1 MAINKRATRQL
12 KRIQFAVIQEGLSI
26 KGELTNGSFQRVGLV
41 ISFIFGPKDKS
52 TTCHCSVLMNFAAHT
67 ELKCIAHEL
76 ENQNIK
82 RNTG

>member
-1 MAINKRATRQL
+1 M
-12 KRIQFAVIQEGLSI
+12 
-26 KGELTNGSFQRVGLV
+26 

-76 ENQNIK
+76 ENQNIREEYRVTLSTRELVCSEMQPSRK
-82 RNTG
+82 IKEITQRLIIKTLVAKWYLTG